1 MAKAPAP
8 GMTKT
13 RLRLPPYNAAG
24 LQTALIRDTVEKV
37 LSLNLGS
44 VVVFATPPDKLI
56 LLEPLLLTGVRLLAQ
71 SGRDLGERMHAAA
84 ARLFEEGS
92 EPVLILGAD
101 APTLPQASILR
112 AAYVL
117 EKQYDA
123 SIVGSTDGGY
133 VLLGLKEPQE
143 VLFHGIEWSTAY
155 VYRETVR
162 KALGLGLQV
171 HEGEHHYDVD
181 VPEDLARLKKELEE
195 APRLAPHTAKFLKSL
210 QEQKGA
216 RILSAPQG

>member
-1 MAKAPAP
+1 MAKAPVP
-8 GMTKT
+8 GLTKT
-13 RLRLPPYNAAG
+13 RLRLPSHEAAG

-37 LSLNLGS
+37 LSLNLGP
-44 VVVFATPPDKLI
+44 VVVFATPPDKLT
-56 LLEPLLLTGVRLLAQ
+56 LLEPLLPSGARLLAQ
-71 SGRDLGERMHAAA
+71 SGGDLGERMHAAA
-84 ARLFEEGS
+84 ARLFDEGS
-92 EPVLILGAD
+92 EPLLILG

-112 AAYVL
+112 AAHSL
-117 EKQYDA
+117 EEQYDA

-143 VLFHGIEWSTAY
+143 VLFHGIEWSTEN

-171 HEGEHHYDVD
+171 HEGERHYDVD

-195 APRLAPHTAKFLKSL
+195 TPELALYTAKFLQSL
-210 QEQKGA
+210 
-216 RILSAPQG
+216 